1 VVSPPAR
8 TSATGFVLVPG
19 ERAADFG
26 MPANRPNSLTSVL
39 APLVAGPSLGG
50 GGGGLAWWLLLCVGA
65 LLIALLCVDAV
76 GVGPRH
82 DYLRRRQGRTSRLP
96 PWR

>member
-1 VVSPPAR
+1 VVSPHAG

-26 MPANRPNSLTSVL
+26 TTANGPNSLTSVL
-39 APLVAGPSLGG
+39 APFVAGPSLGS
-50 GGGGLAWWLLLCVGA
+50 GGLAWWLLLCVGA
-65 LLIALLCVDAV
+65 LLIMLLCVDAA

-82 DYLRRRQGRTSRLP
+82 DYLRRRQGRTWRLP